1 MIYKLKRASIVFWLL
16 CGVSFILGLW
26 GSINV
31 LYWDPDFVKIF
42 SIFSEIIVEPLF
54 YPLTDSERMANAIC
68 YILLSIPIIFAA
80 IAIVLK
86 MVAKALEEQNIQV
99 IMLLNEDKKKS

>member
-1 MIYKLKRASIVFWLL
+1 MIYKLKRASIVFWIL
-16 CGVSFILGLW
+16 CVVSFIIGLW

-42 SIFSEIIVEPLF
+42 SIFSEIIVDPLF

-68 YILLSIPIIFAA
+68 YILLSIPIFFAS

-86 MVAKALEEQNIQV
+86 MLAKALEEQSVKV
-99 IMLLNEDKKKS
+99 ITLLNEEKKKS